1 MIQACSDFE
10 GLFGEHAALMRAI
23 CQRIH
28 ALSDVSKIVLF
39 GSYAKRCAEC
49 EQPKIARQG
58 NRTSFAFDF
67 ASEKSGV
74 IDEFVDALVH
84 DREPEVSGKEALTT
98 MRTIFG
104 SIRSSDIA
112 RPVAVN
118 TDFVTHI

>member
-49 EQPKIARQG
+49 ESDIDLAVFFDSSDARLLRQYRELARIRFQLMRMTVQYG
-58 NRTSFAFDF
+58 AEAVMVRFRA
-67 ASEKSGV
+67 ASEPP
-74 IDEFVDALVH
+74 
-84 DREPEVSGKEALTT
+84 RLT
-98 MRTIFG
+98 
-104 SIRSSDIA
+104 RSA
-112 RPVAVN
+112 P
-118 TDFVTHI
+118 